1 MKNTS
6 SHAVSRSARRQTGK
20 LLPKMLALV
29 AAIAIALGGAGWWM
43 SQSGKPAAPSDG
55 AAKTNA
61 STTAA
66 PNGTPAAKPALTVS
80 TTQPV
85 TASMAIKI
93 AANGNVAAWQEA
105 SVGAEASGLR
115 LTQVLVNVGDTV
127 KKGQLLATFAGDAV
141 QADVAQAKASLL
153 EAEANALDAKGN
165 AERART
171 LQNTGALSTQQ
182 INQYQTAEKTAA
194 ARVQAAQA
202 TLNAQAVRT
211 QNTQVRAPDNGV
223 ISARTATVGAVVG
236 AGAELFRMIRGGRL
250 EWRAEVTSSE
260 LGRVKAGSNATVIA
274 ADGSTVK
281 GKVRMVA
288 PTVDP
293 QTRNAL
299 VYVDLPA
306 HPSIKAGM
314 FAKGEFVLGN
324 SNALTVAQSA
334 VVIRDG
340 FSYVFKVGADQ
351 RVTQTKVQ
359 TGRRVGAQVEVL
371 EGLKADSVVAA
382 SGAGFLNDG
391 DLVKVVAATPAPM
404 AAAAAQ
410 TAAVPA
416 IADK

>member
-1 MKNTS
+1 MKTTPLHRTLD
-6 SHAVSRSARRQTGK
+6 SHRQSGK
-20 LLPKMLALV
+20 LQPKLLAIV
-29 AAIAIALGGAGWWM
+29 AAIAVALGGAGWFM
-43 SQSGKPAAPSDG
+43 TKSDKTDANQGANAAVKPSPETG
-55 AAKTNA
+55 AI
-61 STTAA
+61 
-66 PNGTPAAKPALTVS
+66 KPALTIT
-80 TTQPV
+80 TTQPS
-85 TASMAIKI
+85 TASLAIKL

-105 SVGAEASGLR
+105 SVGAEASSLR
-115 LTQVLVNVGDTV
+115 LTQVLVNVGDVV

-141 QADVAQAKASLL
+141 QADVAQAKAALM
-153 EAEANALDAKGN
+153 EAEANAVDAKAN

-182 INQYQTAEKTAA
+182 INQYLTAEKTAA
-194 ARVQAAQA
+194 ARVQASQA

-223 ISARTATVGAVVG
+223 ISARSATVGAVVG

-250 EWRAEVTSSE
+250 EWRAEVTSAE
-260 LGRVKAGSNATVIA
+260 LGRVKPGTLATVLA
-274 ADGSTVK
+274 ADGSSVQ

-293 QTRNAL
+293 QTRAAL

-306 HPSIKAGM
+306 NPSIKAGM

-324 SNALTVAQSA
+324 SSALTVAQSA

-359 TGRRVGAQVEVL
+359 TGRRVGSQVEVL
-371 EGLKADSVVAA
+371 EGLKAESVVAA

-391 DLVKVVAATPAPM
+391 DLVKVVAATTASSAAPSAPAT
-404 AAAAAQ
+404 AAAPVAA
-410 TAAVPA
+410 A
-416 IADK
+416 K

>member
-1 MKNTS
+1 MKTM
-6 SHAVSRSARRQTGK
+6 SHYRTLDGHHQSGK
-20 LLPKMLALV
+20 LQPKLLVIV
-29 AAIAIALGGAGWWM
+29 AAIAVALGGAGWFM
-43 SQSGKPAAPSDG
+43 TKSDKTDANPGANAAGKTRPEA
-55 AAKTNA
+55 
-61 STTAA
+61 
-66 PNGTPAAKPALTVS
+66 GTIKPALTIT
-80 TTQPV
+80 TTQPS
-85 TASMAIKI
+85 TTSLAIKL

-141 QADVAQAKASLL
+141 QADVAQASASLM
-153 EAEANALDAKGN
+153 EAQANASDAAAN

-182 INQYQTAEKTAA
+182 INQYLTAEKTAA

-202 TLNAQAVRT
+202 TLAAQTVRT

-223 ISARTATVGAVVG
+223 ISARSATVGAVVG

-250 EWRAEVTSSE
+250 EWRAEVTSAE
-260 LGRVKAGSNATVIA
+260 LSRVKPGTLATVLA
-274 ADGSTVK
+274 ADGSSVQ

-293 QTRNAL
+293 QTRAAL

-306 HPSIKAGM
+306 NPSIKAGM

-324 SNALTVAQSA
+324 SSALTVAQSA

-359 TGRRVGAQVEVL
+359 TGRRVGSQVEVL
-371 EGLKADSVVAA
+371 DSLKADSVLAA

-391 DLVKVVAATPAPM
+391 DLVKVVAATVSTPV
-404 AAAAAQ
+404 
-410 TAAVPA
+410 AVP
-416 IADK
+416 K

>member
-6 SHAVSRSARRQTGK
+6 SHSPRSHLTQSGK
-20 LLPKMLALV
+20 LQPKLLVIV
-29 AAIAIALGGAGWWM
+29 AAIAVALGGAGWFM
-43 SQSGKPAAPSDG
+43 TKSD
-55 AAKTNA
+55 KTDANPGA
-61 STTAA
+61 STAVAA
-66 PNGTPAAKPALTVS
+66 VAAVKARPEAGVLKPALTIT
-80 TTQPV
+80 TTQPSS
-85 TASMAIKI
+85 ASLAIKL

-115 LTQVLVNVGDTV
+115 LTQVLVNVGDAV

-141 QADVAQAKASLL
+141 QADVAQAKAALM
-153 EAEANALDAKGN
+153 EAQANAADAKAN

-182 INQYQTAEKTAA
+182 INQYLTAEKTAA
-194 ARVQAAQA
+194 AKVQAAQA

-223 ISARTATVGAVVG
+223 ISARSATVGAVVG

-250 EWRAEVTSSE
+250 EWRAEVTSAE
-260 LGRVKAGSNATVIA
+260 LGRVKPGTTATVQA
-274 ADGSTVK
+274 ADGSSVQ
-281 GKVRMVA
+281 GRVRMVA

-293 QTRNAL
+293 QTRAAL

-306 HPSIKAGM
+306 NPSIKAGM

-324 SNALTVAQSA
+324 SSALTVAQSA

-340 FSYVFKVGADQ
+340 FSYVFKVGTDQ

-359 TGRRVGAQVEVL
+359 TGRRVGSQIEVL

-391 DLVKVVAATPAPM
+391 DLVKVVA
-404 AAAAAQ
+404 
-410 TAAVPA
+410 TAAIPATATVPA
-416 IADK
+416 TAPVVAK

>member
-1 MKNTS
+1 MKKPPRHPIPDRHHQS
-6 SHAVSRSARRQTGK
+6 GQLQPK
-20 LLPKMLALV
+20 LLIIV
-29 AAIAIALGGAGWWM
+29 AAVALALGGAGWFM
-43 SQSGKPAAPSDG
+43 
-55 AAKTNA
+55 AAKDTTDANPGANA
-61 STTAA
+61 AVAA
-66 PNGTPAAKPALTVS
+66 VKANLETGALKPALTIT
-80 TTQPV
+80 TTQPS
-85 TASMAIKI
+85 TASLAIKL

-115 LTQVLVNVGDTV
+115 LTQVLVNVGDAV

-141 QADVAQAKASLL
+141 QADVAQAKAALM
-153 EAEANALDAKGN
+153 EAEANAADAKAN

-182 INQYQTAEKTAA
+182 INQYLTAEKTAA
-194 ARVQAAQA
+194 ARVQASQA

-223 ISARTATVGAVVG
+223 ISSRSATVGAVVG

-250 EWRAEVTSSE
+250 EWRAEVTSAE
-260 LGRVKAGSNATVIA
+260 LGRVKPGTMATVIA
-274 ADGSTVK
+274 ADGSSVQ
-281 GKVRMVA
+281 GRVRMVA

-293 QTRNAL
+293 QTRAAL

-306 HPSIKAGM
+306 NPSIKAGM

-324 SNALTVAQSA
+324 SSALTVAQSA

-340 FSYVFKVGADQ
+340 FSYVFKVGADH

-359 TGRRVGAQVEVL
+359 TGRRVGSQVEVL
-371 EGLKADSVVAA
+371 QGLKADNVVAA

-391 DLVKVVAATPAPM
+391 DLVKVVATAAIPAPAPATTTVSATAPVM
-404 AAAAAQ
+404 A
-410 TAAVPA
+410 
-416 IADK
+416 K